1 MPNIFQRQLKDFD
14 WILFFLAILLSGAG
28 LLSIYSTGL
37 QQEGLIE
44 RNYFIRQIIWFV
56 IGISLTLGV
65 AMVPK
70 KIVFNLAYIVYGL
83 GIIALLGTFLIKDS
97 TGTHRWFRI
106 GGFNF
111 QPSEYMKVVVVV
123 ALAKYF
129 SDHHRQI
136 QQFKQLIPP
145 FVMVMIPTGIVI
157 LQPDL
162 GTALV
167 YLATFL
173 PILFWAG
180 IRPLYFFLLIAPIV
194 SMLAAFNIYS
204 FFAWMAILVL
214 VLYLGR
220 AKLWFAGMNFLI
232 NVFLGGL
239 TNVLW
244 GMLKPYQQQRISSL
258 FNLDA
263 DPLGAGYQL
272 IQSMTAF
279 GSGGL
284 FGKGLGQGTQTHLKF
299 LPEQHTDFIMTVI
312 GEEFGFIGVMIILG
326 LFYLLV
332 ARLITQAYNS
342 KFRFDSVILIG
353 IASIFIFH
361 IFVNLAMIVGIM
373 PVTGIPLPFI
383 SYGGSFMITSMILA
397 GLSVNLSA
405 VRRAVG

>member
-1 MPNIFQRQLKDFD
+1 MANSIQRQLRDFD
-14 WILFFLAILLSGAG
+14 WILFLLAILLSMAG

-37 QQEGLIE
+37 LQEGLAGH
-44 RNYFIRQIIWFV
+44 NYFFRQMIWFV
-56 IGISLTLGV
+56 IGIVLTIGV
-65 AMVPK
+65 AIIPK
-70 KIVFNLAYIVYGL
+70 KVVFNLAYIVYGL
-83 GIIALLGTFLIKDS
+83 GIVALLATFLVKDS
-97 TGTHRWFRI
+97 TGTHRWIRF

-111 QPSEYMKVVVVV
+111 QPSEYMKVVVVI

-136 QQFKQLIPP
+136 QHFKQLIPP
-145 FVMVMIPTGIVI
+145 FVMVLIPTGIVI

-167 YLATFL
+167 YIATLL

-180 IRPLYFFLLIAPIV
+180 IRPLHFFLLLAPVV

-204 FFAWMAILVL
+204 FFAWMAILAL
-214 VLYLGR
+214 VLYLAR
-220 AKLWFAGMNFLI
+220 TKLWFAAFNFLLNI
-232 NVFLGGL
+232 SLGGL
-239 TNVLW
+239 TNMLW

-258 FNLDA
+258 FNLDV

-312 GEEFGFIGVMIILG
+312 GEEFGFITVAAVL
-326 LFYLLV
+326 LFFMLFIY
-332 ARLITQAYNS
+332 RLI
-342 KFRFDSVILIG
+342 
-353 IASIFIFH
+353 SISFSARTRYTSLVLFGTAAVFLFH
-361 IFVNLAMIVGIM
+361 LFVNLAMIVGLM
-373 PVTGIPLPFI
+373 PVTGIPLPFM
-383 SYGGSFMITSMILA
+383 SYGGSFMSACFLLLGIAQNS
-397 GLSVNLSA
+397 LSGNRV
-405 VRRAVG
+405 